1 MGVFKNYTIEAIDKI
16 EKELRELNEAGKASS
31 KAKAVAKETAETLII
46 FCGQDNEFAQAIVQS
61 DKTLSEA
68 CEYAVKDCGNSISD
82 IAVYRRAVEFYFPGA
97 TVEMKMTIDLC
108 GSVKGKGTV
117 IDLSFDE
124 LFD

>member
-1 MGVFKNYTIEAIDKI
+1 MGVFKNYTIEAIDRI
-16 EKELRELNEAGKASS
+16 EKELRELNEAGKASFN
-31 KAKAVAKETAETLII
+31 AKAMAKPTAETLIM

-68 CEYAVKDCGNSISD
+68 CEYAVKACGNSISD
-82 IAVYRRAVEFYFPGA
+82 IEVYRRTVEFYFPGA

-108 GSVKGKGTV
+108 GSVKEKGTV

>member
-16 EKELRELNEAGKASS
+16 EKELRELTEVGKASF
-31 KAKAVAKETAETLII
+31 KAKAVAKETAETLIA

-68 CEYAVKDCGNSISD
+68 CEYAVKDCKNSTSD
-82 IAVYRRAVEFYFPGA
+82 IEVYRRAVEFYFPGA
-97 TVEMKMTIDLC
+97 TVEMKMIIDLC
-108 GSVKGKGTV
+108 GSVKGKGKV

>member
-16 EKELRELNEAGKASS
+16 EKELRELNEAGKASF
-31 KAKAVAKETAETLII
+31 KVKAVAKETAETLIV

-68 CEYAVKDCGNSISD
+68 CEYAVKDCKNSTSD

-108 GSVKGKGTV
+108 GSVKEKGTV

>member
-31 KAKAVAKETAETLII
+31 KAKVVAKPTAETLIM
-46 FCGQDNEFAQAIVQS
+46 FCGQENKFAQAIVQS

-68 CEYAVKDCGNSISD
+68 CEYAVKDCGSSISD
-82 IAVYRRAVEFYFPGA
+82 IAVYRRAAELYFPGA
-97 TVEMKMTIDLC
+97 KVKMKMTIELC
-108 GSVKGKGTV
+108 GSVKGKDTV

>member
-16 EKELRELNEAGKASS
+16 EKELRELNEAGKASF
-31 KAKAVAKETAETLII
+31 KAKAVAKKTAETLIV

-68 CEYAVKDCGNSISD
+68 CEYAVKDCKNSTSD
-82 IAVYRRAVEFYFPGA
+82 IEVYRRVVELYFPGA

-108 GSVKGKGTV
+108 GSVKEKGTV